1 MHSGH
6 QGEVRATVEEMEK
19 LAAKARF
26 PFLRAS
32 LTYVRPLLAKDAD
45 AAPLFQEALA
55 ADLSHWPFLRARL
68 QLAYGAWLRRQRR
81 AAESR
86 EPLRAARETFDV
98 LGAVAWGE
106 RARQELRASGEKSRR
121 RVPEARDSLSPQEL
135 QIAQMAAAGLS
146 NREIGRR
153 LFVSHRTVG
162 SHLYHLFP
170 KLGIT
175 SRAELSAALGGVASG
190 E

>member
-1 MHSGH
+1 MRRRSFKKLSPPICRTGH
-6 QGEVRATVEEMEK
+6 FCARDCNLSMGPGC
-19 LAAKARF
+19 AASAEQPSHGSRCGPPAR
-26 PFLRAS
+26 PS
-32 LTYVRPLLAKDAD
+32 MC
-45 AAPLFQEALA
+45 
-55 ADLSHWPFLRARL
+55 S
-68 QLAYGAWLRRQRR
+68 
-81 AAESR
+81 
-86 EPLRAARETFDV
+86 
-98 LGAVAWGE
+98 GAVAWGE

-153 LFVSHRTVG
+153 LFVSHRTVS